1 MFKCFDS
8 EPFSP
13 TYGEEFGCIGPRKQN
28 KYMLPY
34 EKEAFNPKKGGLNVY
49 L

>member
-28 KYMLPY
+28 EYTLPY
-34 EKEAFNPKKGGLNVY
+34 EKEAINLKRQGEYYV
-49 L
+49 

>member
-13 TYGEEFGCIGPRKQN
+13 TYGDEFGCIGPRKQN

-34 EKEAFNPKKGGLNVY
+34 EKEAFNHKKGGLNVY